1 MADVDSSIVEK
12 AQRIEVRNILKKL
25 NDGKT
30 LTSAER
36 RILSEHGD
44 GVGRIDGTSKY
55 NVSALNIITGYDRR
69 TLARVLGKMRGEY
82 TIREVIEAFKLYGQK
97 GKDAI
102 DPVYERAR
110 KDKELADKTAL
121 ENQVRR
127 GELVDASI
135 VDERFKSAAGI
146 VIKHLEAIPTKAAPA
161 MVSASTME
169 DAEEEL
175 TCLIND
181 VREELSLYG
190 KSK

>member
-127 GELVDASI
+127 GELLEVSDVKQIWADHIASAKSGMRSLPSKLAPVVAAETDPNVVNEI
-135 VDERFKSAAGI
+135 LLDGVDEA
-146 VIKHLEAIPTKAAPA
+146 L
-161 MVSASTME
+161 
-169 DAEEEL
+169 EEL
-175 TCLIND
+175 GT
-181 VREELSLYG
+181 E
-190 KSK
+190 

>member
-1 MADVDSSIVEK
+1 MAKTIQINAYSLTK
-12 AQRIEVRNILKKL
+12 LAQLFDCNRETMRRRLELVKPIEP
-25 NDGKT
+25 GKWT
-30 LTSAER
+30 FAQ
-36 RILSEHGD
+36 
-44 GVGRIDGTSKY
+44 
-55 NVSALNIITGYDRR
+55 
-69 TLARVLGKMRGEY
+69 
-82 TIREVIEAFKLYGQK
+82 VIEAYVLYEKQHLTGNGEK
-97 GKDAI
+97 EALDAA
-102 DPVYERAR
+102 YERAR